1 MPVVVT
7 PRGVRALL
15 VVVVGLA
22 AALTLAGV
30 PMATAQGTTVFVA
43 RVDDGL
49 PVDDAFAAA
58 WDRAVATDVPLSG
71 QAVTAPRLLDP
82 TVSSVRVRGLT
93 DDRRLA
99 ILIEWSDATEDASV
113 LRSDA
118 FADAVAM
125 QFALGDGISICMGQQ
140 AGAINIWHWKADW
153 AADLAAWRDVDDA
166 NPNMPVDLAPADPSQ
181 RPNFVAGREAGNL
194 RSASTRSSSV
204 EEVDAVGFGTLTSQ
218 PLERQAVHGAS
229 AYRDGTWRVV
239 MSRALTDD
247 DPNDV
252 QIDTARSI
260 SVAFAVWDGSNG
272 DRDGLKSTSS
282 WLSLGVIPRP
292 VGLLDGWPFLA
303 MILLVLGLI
312 AWMLYIG
319 LREPAIGVGWPPGGP
334 QRDPERL
341 SAALREAGPSG
352 EGPASAGDPPPRV
365 GR

>member
-1 MPVVVT
+1 MSVLVT
-7 PRGVRALL
+7 PRRVRALL

-166 NPNMPVDLAPADPSQ
+166 NPNMPVDLPPQDLAQ
-181 RPNFVAGREAGNL
+181 RPDFVAGREAGNL

-218 PLERQAVHGAS
+218 PVERQSVHGAS

-272 DRDGLKSTSS
+272 DKAGKHLMT
-282 WLSLGVIPRP
+282 
-292 VGLLDGWPFLA
+292 GWQ
-303 MILLVLGLI
+303 
-312 AWMLYIG
+312 WM
-319 LREPAIGVGWPPGGP
+319 
-334 QRDPERL
+334 
-341 SAALREAGPSG
+341 ALEKEG
-352 EGPASAGDPPPRV
+352 EGPSWFWPVAVGIIVLCAEFLWLLSAR
-365 GR
+365 RKK